1 VIDSTG
7 LRFTDDKLDGIR
19 EFALPRTKKTL
30 KSFLGLANFFRDHV
44 KNHSMLAK
52 PLQDLVEGY
61 DRKSRNHVVKWTEIG
76 LNAFRDLKE
85 AVAKCQKLYF
95 LDYEK
100 EIFLQTDASDYGV
113 GAYHFQKKEDES
125 HHPVMFISKSFNK
138 VQLRWSVP
146 EKEGYAIHMALSKME
161 HLLRDTPFILET
173 DHQNLTRIYSSGSPK
188 VLRWQLEFQSFNCQI
203 RHIKGV
209 DNIVADKLSRLC
221 PVADYDEYITP
232 LEEFATTDDDLFHIA
247 TTPTSESI
255 SEGIGLLAQLS
266 ELTDIPAEYL
276 DEIKQ
281 VHNEIVGH
289 HGHERTLRKLFR
301 KNAVKK

>member
-1 VIDSTG
+1 MGLKGAGAWFHYLITSIVLAGLVYISCEGYLDDVIVHAHTEDELLTRLREVFERFRQYEITLNPDKCISGLTEIEFVGHVIDSTG
-7 LRFTDDKLDGIR
+7 LRFTDNKLDGIR

-113 GAYHFQKKEDES
+113 GAYLFQKKEDES

-146 EKEGYAIHMALSKME
+146 EKEGYAIHLALNKME

-188 VLRWQLEFQSFNCQI
+188 VLMAI
-203 RHIKGV
+203 RIS
-209 DNIVADKLSRLC
+209 KL
-221 PVADYDEYITP
+221 
-232 LEEFATTDDDLFHIA
+232 
-247 TTPTSESI
+247 
-255 SEGIGLLAQLS
+255 QLS
-266 ELTDIPAEYL
+266 DKAY
-276 DEIKQ
+276 
-281 VHNEIVGH
+281 
-289 HGHERTLRKLFR
+289 
-301 KNAVKK
+301 